1 MYTRSAGPVPD
12 ALEILVSA
20 LRFQDP
26 RTAALDSFTE
36 AEWKSLREDWS
47 LQRLTICL
55 RQTQPEHMPN
65 WVRDQIDVNLA
76 DNAQRFER
84 IKQTYA
90 RVAQETA
97 SVGAEHVVL
106 KGFSHWPGFVEHPRL
121 RYQSDIDLFCPDES
135 LLLTRA
141 ALTKLDYKP
150 EESDYHLPMDHLA
163 PMIPRKPVQWRG
175 NPYDPEMEVSFELHF
190 QLWNPRRS
198 RLYPAG
204 IEDFW
209 ARRVRRSLDDITFSG
224 LCDVDNIG
232 YAALNLLRD
241 LLGGIP
247 DTVKV
252 YEVARFLHTTCDDE
266 MFWHRWRECHDPSLR
281 RLEAV
286 CFQLASTWFANRV
299 PPQVEEEIERL
310 PAIVKSWFA
319 QRADAPLLQRPPL
332 YRDNLWLHVGLLGA
346 TKDKAAIFVRGLVPV
361 PPPADALYV
370 LAAALKTGEWPKTTW
385 RKYTNYVSYV
395 TGRAIA
401 WARVLPPALG
411 RGLKLAC
418 SSSGLDGQFWI
429 FFTAAAC
436 FEFGMM
442 IFFFFYN
449 LFLLDLGF
457 HEKFLGFVTSAL
469 AIGGLAGALP
479 AGVMARRI
487 GLRSSLL
494 VCFSLAALFSAARS
508 MVSSPVALIG
518 LAFLAG
524 AATTIWAVVISP
536 AIAQLTSE
544 KNRSLGFSVIFSS
557 AVALGIVSGLVCGH
571 LPGWLAHLRPG
582 ISGVHA
588 KQMALLLG
596 AALSAVGLWPASRLR
611 LGRPPA
617 TAAKFYPRNAFVYR
631 YLIAMV
637 VWTLVL
643 ASIPPFATAYF
654 SRHVGMDVA
663 RIGSVFSVAQ
673 VAQMI
678 ATLAAPVLFRRF
690 GIVTGIAAAQV
701 ATAVA
706 LASLARTQGPVP
718 AMLLYVLF
726 NGVVWMSEPGMLSLL
741 MSLVKPEE
749 RTGVSAL
756 NFLVMGVVNAFA
768 AAITGA
774 ALTRFG
780 YPEVLGAAACVALL
794 SAVLCQWLL
803 GKASFA
809 VPSEVV
815 VPTPAHQQQH
825 QRQEIS
831 SAFVQKV

>member
-1 MYTRSAGPVPD
+1 VTD

-20 LRFQDP
+20 LRFQNP
-26 RTAALDSFTE
+26 STAALDSFTD
-36 AEWKSLREDWS
+36 AEWKSVREQWS
-47 LQRLTICL
+47 LQRLTIFL
-55 RQTQPEHMPN
+55 RQARPEHMPN
-65 WVRDQIDVNLA
+65 WVRDEIDVNLA

-90 RVAQETA
+90 RVARETA
-97 SVGAEHVVL
+97 SAGAEHVVL

-121 RYQSDIDLFCPDES
+121 RYQTDIDLFCPNES

-150 EESDYHLPMDHLA
+150 EESYYDLPMDHLP
-163 PMIPRKPVQWRG
+163 PMIPKKPVQWRG

-190 QLWNPRRS
+190 QFWNPRRS

-204 IEDFW
+204 LEDFW
-209 ARRVRRSLDDITFSG
+209 ARRVVRPLDDITFSG

-232 YAALNLLRD
+232 YASLNLLRD
-241 LLGGIP
+241 LLSGIP
-247 DTVKV
+247 DTVKI
-252 YEVARFLHTTCDDE
+252 YEIARFLHTTCDDE

-299 PPQVEEEIERL
+299 APQVEEEIERL

-332 YRDNLWLHVGLLGA
+332 YRDNVWLHMGLVEA
-346 TKDKAAIFVRGLVPV
+346 AKNKAAIFVRGLIPI
-361 PPPADALYV
+361 PPPADAPYV
-370 LAAALKTGEWPKTTW
+370 LAPALKIGGWPKTTW
-385 RKYTNYVSYV
+385 RKYTNYLSYA

-401 WARVLPPALG
+401 WAQVLPPTLG

-418 SSSGLDGQFWI
+418 SSSGLNGQFWT

-457 HEKFLGFVTSAL
+457 HEQFLGWVTSAL

-479 AGVMARRI
+479 AGAMARRI
-487 GLRSSLL
+487 GLRNSLL
-494 VCFSLAALFSAARS
+494 MCFSLTAVFSATRAL
-508 MVSSPVALIG
+508 VSSPVALVG
-518 LAFLAG
+518 LAFVAG
-524 AATTIWAVVISP
+524 TATTIWAVVISP
-536 AIAQLTSE
+536 AIAQLTDE

-557 AVALGIVSGLVCGH
+557 AVALGIVSGFVCGH
-571 LPGWLAHLRPG
+571 LPGWLAYLHPG
-582 ISGVHA
+582 IAVVEAKRASLLIGSAISALGV
-588 KQMALLLG
+588 
-596 AALSAVGLWPASRLR
+596 WPASRLR
-611 LGRPPA
+611 MQRPPA
-617 TAAKFYPRNAFVYR
+617 STGKVYPRNPFVYR
-631 YLIAMV
+631 YLMAMA

-654 SRHVGMDVA
+654 SRHIGMTVA
-663 RIGSVFSVAQ
+663 RIGSVFSAAQ

-678 ATLAAPVLFRRF
+678 ATLAAPVLFRRL
-690 GIVTGIAAAQV
+690 GTITGIAAAQV
-701 ATAVA
+701 ATAIA
-706 LASLARTQGPVP
+706 LVGLARVQGPAP

-726 NGVVWMSEPGMLSLL
+726 NGAVWMSEPGILALL
-741 MSLVKPEE
+741 MNRVKPEE

-756 NFLVMGVVNAFA
+756 NFLVMGLVNAIA
-768 AAITGA
+768 AASTGM

-780 YPEVLGAAACVALL
+780 YPTVLGAAAGVAVV
-794 SAVLCQWLL
+794 SAILFRFLL
-803 GKASFA
+803 GN
-809 VPSEVV
+809 PLPEVV
-815 VPTPAHQQQH
+815 AGRAQG
-825 QRQEIS
+825 S
-831 SAFVQKV
+831 SAPTDRHPKITEAFAEKA